1 MLSQATQLVEYP
13 HGNGIEVVFAGG
25 RREFMHKNQ
34 SDPEYPEKKG
44 DRQDNKDLIKQWLE
58 KYPDSQ
64 YVWNKTAFDK
74 IDANKV
80 NRVLGTSSE
89 SFFSRHALLVVSLVL
104 STSDDQKKKRH
115 QNTL

>member
-80 NRVLGTSSE
+80 DRVLGTSSE
-89 SFFSRHALLVVSLVL
+89 SFFPDMPFWSYH
-104 STSDDQKKKRH
+104 
-115 QNTL
+115 